1 MKHWLRQYEALA
13 NACMKRSAFFVPNVP
28 KARFIAVGDFMLH
41 APSGALH
48 SAKTKRQAL
57 PVLLF
62 WRRRRDSSAAQCNS
76 KRRSA
81 PLPLRSAPRGY
92 PNSPPDCLAYALRI
106 SSKAKQKTTRLGGFC
121 LAEKERFE
129 LSNGFIR
136 YTISSRAPS
145 TS

>member
-1 MKHWLRQYEALA
+1 
-13 NACMKRSAFFVPNVP
+13 MKRSAFFVFNVP
-28 KARFIAVGDFMLH
+28 KARFIAEGDFILH

-48 SAKTKRQAL
+48 SAK
-57 PVLLF
+57 
-62 WRRRRDSSAAQCNS
+62 
-76 KRRSA
+76 
-81 PLPLRSAPRGY
+81 
-92 PNSPPDCLAYALRI
+92 
-106 SSKAKQKTTRLGGFC
+106 QKTTRWGGFC